1 MEKLVAGVAQWLPA
15 PGRPGP
21 NLEAALSH
29 IRRLAQRGCELIVLP
44 ELWPVGLCP
53 ASFRDDLAAGA
64 EPLDGPRTQALSA
77 AAREHGVWLAAGSV
91 PESTPEG
98 IYNTAPL
105 FGPDG
110 AMIGAHRKCH
120 LYKAL
125 GEHHALL
132 PGASLTVCEA
142 GELGTV
148 GLSIC
153 FDGDFPEVARTM
165 RRRGADLVLHPS
177 AYERGAERWWDTL
190 YPANALANGQWWLL
204 ANQCGDAGGVTYLG
218 GSCVIAPDGSIVA
231 AAGRAHEG
239 ETPAPELLV
248 ATIDFADRLETAKRE
263 NSALWNEV
271 RAELH
276 RSDSTME

>member
-1 MEKLVAGVAQWLPA
+1 M
-15 PGRPGP
+15 
-21 NLEAALSH
+21 
-29 IRRLAQRGCELIVLP
+29 
-44 ELWPVGLCP
+44 
-53 ASFRDDLAAGA
+53 
-64 EPLDGPRTQALSA
+64 
-77 AAREHGVWLAAGSV
+77 WLAAGSV
-91 PESTPEG
+91 PESTPAG

-110 AMIGAHRKCH
+110 EMVCAHRKCH

-125 GEHHALL
+125 GEHRSFL

-177 AYERGAERWWDTL
+177 AYECAAETWWDTL

-204 ANQCGDAGGVTYLG
+204 ANQCGDAGGVTFLG
-218 GSCVIAPDGSIVA
+218 GSCVIAPDGSVVA
-231 AAGRAHEG
+231 AAGRAREG
-239 ETPAPELLV
+239 ETPPPELFV
-248 ATIDFADRLETAKRE
+248 AALDLAARLERAERE
-263 NSALWNEV
+263 SSALWKDV

-276 RSDSTME
+276 SV